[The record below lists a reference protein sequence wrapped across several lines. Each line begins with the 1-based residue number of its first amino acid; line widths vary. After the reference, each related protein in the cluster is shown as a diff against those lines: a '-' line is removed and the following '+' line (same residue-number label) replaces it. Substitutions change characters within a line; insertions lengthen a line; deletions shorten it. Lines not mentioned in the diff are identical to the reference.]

1 MRKAPGSNGF
11 SIQQLVLQELVLV
24 PGGEWDPALPGW
36 LLAHLTHGLAYW
48 LHSRATDE
56 LASGSLLVIPEGVRG
71 LIRVSQLGPAVCHFF
86 CVEPRKLTGLI
97 TLAELRRLEASRET
111 AGGFRLLRPAH
122 PAAQEFRRAR
132 EQTNG
137 NQVRARLQMLDVFLR
152 VFEAELSLQNVE
164 PVAVPGAKSR
174 LEALLREMPP
184 AELVDLDFGE
194 LVSKVGCGPRHFG
207 RIFQELVGMSFRE
220 KQAEVR
226 LGRAQEL
233 LAHSQSKVL
242 EVAIESGFQSLSLF
256 NLMFKKRFGTTPA
269 KWRQRSG
276 KAGQAQQRRPYAR

>member
-1 MRKAPGSNGF
+1 
-11 SIQQLVLQELVLV
+11 LVLRELALV
-24 PGGEWDPALPGW
+24 PGGEWGPALPGW
-36 LLAHLTHGLAYW
+36 LFAHLTHGLAYW
-48 LHSRATDE
+48 MHSRSTQE
-56 LASGSLLVIPEGVRG
+56 LGSGSLLVVPEGARG

-86 CVEPRKLTGLI
+86 FVEPKKLTGLI
-97 TLAELRRLEASRET
+97 TLAELRRLEET
-111 AGGFRLLRPAH
+111 SHEAAGGFRVLKPAH
-122 PAAQEFRRAR
+122 PAAEEFRRAR
-132 EQTNG
+132 EQTNE
-137 NQVRARLQMLDVFLR
+137 NPVRSRLQMLEVFLR
-152 VFEAELSLQNVE
+152 VFEAELHARNAE

-184 AELVDLDFGE
+184 AELVDLEFGE

-207 RIFQELVGMSFRE
+207 RLFQELVGMSFRE

-269 KWRQRSG
+269 KWRLRSG
-276 KAGQAQQRRPYAR
+276 KAMQAQRRRPYAR